1 LKPNPWQSGSSRE
14 YGSPRLDHS
23 CKGLYIDVIMV
34 LPLDLLTGFQ
44 GNVYELTCAAMK
56 RGVQINLAGDDELDQ
71 NKGKI
76 VSTALKQILTG
87 KVKYQ
92 HEA

>member
-1 LKPNPWQSGSSRE
+1 
-14 YGSPRLDHS
+14 
-23 CKGLYIDVIMV
+23 MV
-34 LPLDLLTGFQ
+34 LPLDLLTSFQ

-56 RGVQINLAGDDELDQ
+56 RGVQINLAGDDELEA

-76 VSTALKQILTG
+76 VSTALKQILMG
-87 KVKYQ
+87 KVKYK

>member
-1 LKPNPWQSGSSRE
+1 
-14 YGSPRLDHS
+14 
-23 CKGLYIDVIMV
+23 MV
-34 LPLDLLTGFQ
+34 LPLDLLTSFQ

-56 RGVQINLAGDDELDQ
+56 RGVQINLAGDEELEQ
-71 NKGKI
+71 NRGKI

-92 HEA
+92 PES